1 MMILEIRAK
10 NCFIFGT
17 EIDFSMQASSA
28 IHKFPDNLFSSTAH
42 HPLLL
47 KVAGLFGQ
55 NNTGKTCLIKCLR
68 VIKAVLEKS
77 EAGHISNFFTDNDL
91 SELAIRFTHTGRIYD
106 YSFSIDTQTH
116 RYARE
121 CLIELIY
128 ENKGSPPRERC
139 LFLRDRREALFRC
152 EDTSLEALMPKL
164 SADNILIY
172 LLDAEKDSLL
182 AEAKQLLTSLA
193 AKMDIVDMN
202 NIPLSRTIDI
212 LKNKNSLRDK
222 VVNFVRNADLY
233 LDDISFLNEEEI
245 EQQNLIYAEDRY
257 EPAERVLHIPEQLSL
272 VSVYKGVAVPSLLF
286 DSTGTKK
293 IAALASYIIEAL
305 SEGRILIVDELD
317 SSIHFKLTRAIVAMF
332 NNELNTNSQLIF
344 TAHDINLIDCQ
355 RLLRKDQ
362 VWFIHKDE
370 EGIYV
375 YPLSEFSEEDG
386 IRDDSN
392 LIEKYKKGVLGA
404 LPEPQFINSLLE
416 IAES

>member
-1 MMILEIRAK
+1 MMILEIRVQ

-17 EIDFSMQASSA
+17 EIDFSMQASTA
-28 IHKFPDNLFSSTAH
+28 IRKFPDNLFALPTPQPS
-42 HPLLL
+42 LL

-77 EAGHISNFFTDNDL
+77 EAGHISNFFTDNEL
-91 SELAIRFTHTGRIYD
+91 SELAIRFTHEGRIYD
-106 YSFSIDTQTH
+106 YSFGISTHSH
-116 RYARE
+116 RYAYE
-121 CLIELIY
+121 CLKELLY
-128 ENKGSPPRERC
+128 EKKTAPPRERI
-139 LFLRDRREALFRC
+139 LFQRDRKQDIYHC
-152 EDTSLEALMPKL
+152 EDSSLVELMPRL

-172 LLDAEKDSLL
+172 LLDAEEGSLL
-182 AEAKQLLTSLA
+182 AEAKQLLTGLA
-193 AKMDIVDMN
+193 AQMDIVDMN

-233 LDDISFLNEEEI
+233 LDDISFLSEDEI
-245 EQQNLIYAEDRY
+245 EKQNLIYAEDRY
-257 EPAERVLHIPEQLSL
+257 EPAEKVLHIPEQLSL

-386 IRDDSN
+386 IPDDSN
-392 LIEKYKKGVLGA
+392 LVEKYKKGILGA

>member
-1 MMILEIRAK
+1 MMILEIRAQ

-17 EIDFSMQASSA
+17 EIDFSMQASTS
-28 IHKFPDNLFSSTAH
+28 IRKFPDNLFTLPAPQPS
-42 HPLLL
+42 LL

-77 EAGHISNFFTDNDL
+77 EPGHISNFFTDNEL
-91 SELAIRFTHTGRIYD
+91 SELAIRFTHEDRIYD
-106 YSFSIDTQTH
+106 YSFGIATQRQ
-116 RYARE
+116 RYAYE
-121 CLIELIY
+121 CLKELIY
-128 ENKGSPPRERC
+128 EEKGSPARERI
-139 LFLRDRREALFRC
+139 LFQRDREQGIYNC
-152 EDTSLEALMPKL
+152 EDESIVELMPRL
-164 SADNILIY
+164 SSENILIY
-172 LLDAEKDSLL
+172 LLDAEEGSLL
-182 AEAKQLLTSLA
+182 AEAKQLLTGLA
-193 AKMDIVDMN
+193 AQMDIVDMN

-233 LDDISFLNEEEI
+233 LDDISFLSEEEI
-245 EQQNLIYAEDRY
+245 EKQNLIYAEDRY
-257 EPAERVLHIPEQLSL
+257 EPAEKVLHIPEQLSL

-332 NNELNTNSQLIF
+332 NNELNANSQLIF

-370 EGIYV
+370 DGIYV

-386 IRDDSN
+386 IRDDCN
-392 LIEKYKKGVLGA
+392 LVEKYKKGILGA